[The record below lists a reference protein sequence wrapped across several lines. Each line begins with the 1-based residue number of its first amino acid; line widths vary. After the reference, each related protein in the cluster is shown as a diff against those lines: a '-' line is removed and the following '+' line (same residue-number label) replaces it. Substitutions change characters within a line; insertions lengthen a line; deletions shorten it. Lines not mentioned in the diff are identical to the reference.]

1 MSNSDFLSKHKRT
14 TCPHLGQR
22 EPHASDEV
30 QNGDAGEIPEPS
42 TTETSENRQ
51 HTPDGGSQEV
61 PHDAPS
67 EWHQPVLSRPPPQ
80 HTTHGMAESQLFQG
94 NIFDPTNQ
102 LALQDPTAFSEP
114 FQDLLTQDLLAGMDG
129 IEFASFWDETHISS
143 PFLPAEPPDGTQN
156 EQRISLAIP
165 ESPHRVHYPVS
176 EDQSERSETEPES
189 GVASR
194 LPSME
199 PGRPEVMP
207 LHVPSEHDPRN
218 HPQQAQTLRHVHSIR
233 PWKISPQEYAQ
244 ILDNFTGIRDV
255 LPNICALPSRHA
267 VSRFLEGYF
276 RGFAIHMPFIHPV
289 TFSAASISLELL
301 LSLCAVGALYRFQPA
316 LGYQLYAGAQALVSW
331 RLSQQ
336 RRAALDR
343 LGNDSE
349 GRSDMSSSPARPVNL
364 ASSAQNASKLE
375 TKINVPQLLQAM
387 IVLMA
392 MASWGDH
399 ELKQDALSISSS
411 VAMLARE
418 LRISDPED
426 IPPPN
431 QSWTD
436 GIQQEARRRTLF
448 AAYVLLNL
456 QSVAFNVPPLLLNQG
471 VAINLPG
478 CASSWQAPNAAEWSR
493 LRDTYITPRSFQ
505 ERLNELLSGRS
516 IHAEAAV
523 SSFGNYVLIHGLLQQ
538 VFLARN
544 AAGCL
549 PDAGA
554 ALSDDLIDKM
564 HLALRAWQQSWE
576 ATYESTTDP
585 SSPKGPMGFNST
597 AILRL
602 AYIRLSA
609 NFGPSRQ
616 LLSVRDP
623 RAIAESFSSHRAI
636 RAEDR
641 SPRLDQAVLQSI
653 HALSIPVRV
662 GIEFMARS
670 QTMNWS
676 VEHALCGLECA
687 FLLAQWL
694 LVISECV
701 DAAGTGALRADER
714 RLVSVVV
721 NLVRETELGDSL
733 GEDNQSHAAQI
744 RDLAG
749 STVCLWAQTFKGAH
763 VFDTVQ
769 LIGSGLAILAEILGK
784 SHARAA
790 V

>member
-42 TTETSENRQ
+42 TIETPGNRQ
-51 HTPDGGSQEV
+51 QTPENGSQEV

-67 EWHQPVLSRPPPQ
+67 EWNHTVHSRPPPQ
-80 HTTHGMAESQLFQG
+80 HTTPGIAESQLFQG
-94 NIFDPTNQ
+94 SIFDPTNG
-102 LALQDPTAFSEP
+102 LALQDLTAFSEP

-129 IEFASFWDETHISS
+129 LEFDSFWDETQISS
-143 PFLPAEPPDGTQN
+143 PLFPAEPLGGSQN
-156 EQRISLAIP
+156 EQMISLATP
-165 ESPHRVHYPVS
+165 ESPHRVHFPVS
-176 EDQSERSETEPES
+176 EDQSERLETEPES
-189 GVASR
+189 GLASR

-199 PGRPEVMP
+199 PERPEVMP
-207 LHVPSEHDPRN
+207 LHVPSAHGPRN

-233 PWKISPQEYAQ
+233 PWKVSPQEYAQ
-244 ILDNFTGIRDV
+244 ILDNFTGTRDV
-255 LPNICALPSRHA
+255 LPKTCALPSRHA

-276 RGFAIHMPFIHPV
+276 RGFAIHLPFIHPV

-331 RLSQQ
+331 RLGQ
-336 RRAALDR
+336 RRRAVLDR
-343 LGNDSE
+343 LGNDSQR
-349 GRSDMSSSPARPVNL
+349 RSDLSSSPARPVNL
-364 ASSAQNASKLE
+364 ASSSQNASTAE
-375 TKINVPQLLQAM
+375 TEINTPQLLQAM
-387 IVLMA
+387 IVLMS
-392 MASWGDH
+392 MASWGDQ
-399 ELKQDALSISSS
+399 ELKQDALSMSGS

-418 LRISDPED
+418 LRICDPED
-426 IPPPN
+426 NPPPN
-431 QSWTD
+431 QSWAD

-456 QSVAFNVPPLLLNQG
+456 HSVAFNVPPLLLNQE
-471 VAINLPG
+471 VTINLPG

-516 IHAEAAV
+516 IHEEAAV

-549 PDAGA
+549 PGA
-554 ALSDDLIDKM
+554 RDALSDDLIDKM

-616 LLSVRDP
+616 LLFARDP
-623 RAIAESFSSHRAI
+623 WATAESFLSGRAI

-641 SPRLDQAVLQSI
+641 SPRLDKAVLQSI

-670 QTMNWS
+670 QAMNWS

-694 LVISECV
+694 LLISESV
-701 DAAGTGALRADER
+701 EAAGVGALRADER
-714 RLVSVVV
+714 RLVSLVVS
-721 NLVRETELGDSL
+721 LVRETELGDSV
-733 GEDNQSHAAQI
+733 GKDSQSHAVQI

-749 STVCLWAQTFKGAH
+749 STMCLWAQTFKGSH
-763 VFDTVQ
+763 VFDTIQ
-769 LIGSGLAILAEILGK
+769 LIGSGLAMLAETLGQ
-784 SHARAA
+784 HHDRATI
-790 V
+790 